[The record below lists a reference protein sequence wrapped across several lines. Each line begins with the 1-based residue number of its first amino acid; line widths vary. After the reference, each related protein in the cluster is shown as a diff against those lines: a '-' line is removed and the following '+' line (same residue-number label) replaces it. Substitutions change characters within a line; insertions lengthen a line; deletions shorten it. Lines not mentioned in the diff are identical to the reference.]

1 MLKCYALDRVLNL
14 KNYNMGKFFSG
25 IGRLIHILLVILVI
39 FIFGSSAWDAA
50 STYFK
55 AETPLSVASK
65 TEPLSWNLVQ
75 TKSRGGHKRYSL
87 QSGKYDLKVCEDT
100 SGYIECSRFLSKRVP
115 GLCPAPSAAAAG
127 GEPAATIP
135 CQQSLGRRFESEP
148 LVVGYNGK
156 DLVSVSTP
164 GGAPILSPA
173 EGAAMY
179 KSYVQR
185 EAMLSFGFSLL
196 VCIFAVI
203 GL

>member
-1 MLKCYALDRVLNL
+1 
-14 KNYNMGKFFSG
+14 MGKFFSG
-25 IGRLIHILLVILVI
+25 IGRLIHILLVILAI
-39 FIFGSSAWDAA
+39 IIFGSSAWNAA
-50 STYFK
+50 GTYFK
-55 AETPLSVASK
+55 AETPLSVAGK
-65 TEPLSWNLVQ
+65 TEPLSWHLVQ
-75 TKSRGGHKRYSL
+75 TKSRGGYKRYSL

-115 GLCPAPSAAAAG
+115 GHCPAPSATTVGA
-127 GEPAATIP
+127 EPATIP

-156 DLVSVSTP
+156 DLVSVSKP
-164 GGAPILSPA
+164 NGEPILSPA

-185 EAMLSFGFSLL
+185 EAMLNFGFSLL